1 MHKNMRRSLM
11 MICQKAK
18 ECKEICSHKI
28 PHERNE
34 ACFKKCMVEG
44 KEEAKCIEYKEEPV
58 IQKLEELADQTAKKD
73 AGKLRYD
80 LIPGELI
87 VETMWTETFCDI
99 YPGTLTSQA
108 LDRILS
114 DCITILGSWDNFL
127 RELAKV
133 YTYGCQKYSERSWQT
148 VPNGRTRYEAG
159 MFRHIDA
166 FKKGEYVNLEDGGCL
181 HVAQIAWNAIA
192 IKWLI
197 TNEK

>member
-1 MHKNMRRSLM
+1 MTNV
-11 MICQKAK
+11 
-18 ECKEICSHKI
+18 
-28 PHERNE
+28 
-34 ACFKKCMVEG
+34 KCV
-44 KEEAKCIEYKEEPV
+44 EYKEEPV

-108 LDRILS
+108 LDMVLS
-114 DCITILGSWDNFL
+114 DCVTILGSWDNFL

-133 YTYGCQKYSERSWQT
+133 YTFGCQKYSERSWQT

-166 FKKGEYVNLEDGGCL
+166 FKRGEYVNWEDGGVL
-181 HVAQIAWNAIA
+181 HVAQVAWNAIA
-192 IKWLI
+192 IKWFMLQ
-197 TNEK
+197 EE